1 MTTLPQTRTHR
12 PTFHPKNVVRRT
24 TQLGVAHDLVRKLNL
39 ETRVGQPGR
48 EQYEE
53 KLLNLI
59 GKRSL
64 KGATRDER
72 GTVIR
77 AFEAELET
85 RQAGGRAW
93 STEEYAAIVN
103 AQSLDELLGL

>member
-1 MTTLPQTRTHR
+1 MSTLPQAPTFR

-24 TQLGVAHDLVRKLNL
+24 TQLGVAHDLARKLNL
-39 ETRVGQPGR
+39 ETRIGQDR
-48 EQYEE
+48 SAYEAR
-53 KLLNLI
+53 LFDLI

-77 AFEAELET
+77 AFEAELEAQ
-85 RQAGGRAW
+85 RAGRRAW
-93 STEEYAAIVN
+93 SAEEYAAIVN
-103 AQSLDELLGL
+103 AESLDELLGL